1 MERKTTLTGAALAAL
16 ALAAGC
22 AHRHGHSHGQ
32 KTAEPAAAAAK
43 GECHGVNE
51 CKGQGAC
58 GSGDDHNCAGQNT
71 CKGLGWISL
80 TKAECDAKGGS
91 FKGG

>member
-1 MERKTTLTGAALAAL
+1 MDRKTTLTGAALAAL

-22 AHRHGHSHGQ
+22 AHHHGKKDAG
-32 KTAEPAAAAAK
+32 KAADGAAAVK

-71 CKGLGWISL
+71 CKGLGWLSL
-80 TKAECDAKGGS
+80 TKAECDAKGGT